1 MSTRTDVYRGRIA
14 SLPDHSRKEIDIA
27 ADQLSMLHAAFNT
40 GSLDIDLKRMSK
52 EDLITIMKK
61 IDAMSLEEMRSGWM
75 FEPPFDSENPEGW
88 LKQAKDIR
96 LNYLTEQ
103 FETLSRLRDD
113 EPEAWDE
120 INELYFDD

>member
-1 MSTRTDVYRGRIA
+1 MSTRTDVYRRRIA
-14 SLPDHSRKEIDIA
+14 NLPDHSRREIDIA
-27 ADQLSMLHAAFNT
+27 ADQLTMLHAAFNT
-40 GSLDIDLKRMSK
+40 GSLDIDLLRMSK
-52 EDLITIMKK
+52 EDLLKIMES

-75 FEPPFDSENPEGW
+75 FEPPFDSGDPEGW
-88 LKQAKDIR
+88 LRQAKDIR